1 MGMWKTEHAWNHLVR
16 KGLLKWEGCSLP
28 HPLAFDTKDLL
39 CLWAYNITTP
49 VMPLVAPHE
58 RAVL

>member
-39 CLWAYNITTP
+39 CLWAHP
-49 VMPLVAPHE
+49 DAMV
-58 RAVL
+58 